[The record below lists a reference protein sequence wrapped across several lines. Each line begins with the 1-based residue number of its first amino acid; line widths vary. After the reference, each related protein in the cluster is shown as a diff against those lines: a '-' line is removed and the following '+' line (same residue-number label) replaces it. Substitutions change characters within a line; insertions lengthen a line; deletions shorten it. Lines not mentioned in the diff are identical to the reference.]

1 MDEAH
6 KEDFQFI
13 SMIRLPDF
21 VTQEDFD
28 WAVAED
34 LLEFMDTHGIGKA
47 NILGFS
53 DGGNIAMV
61 FALTHPER
69 VS

>member
-34 LLEFMDTHGIGKA
+34 LLEFIDTHGIGKA
-47 NILGFS
+47 NILAS
-53 DGGNIAMV
+53 PTEV
-61 FALTHPER
+61 TSRWCSH
-69 VS
+69 

>member
-1 MDEAH
+1 
-6 KEDFQFI
+6 
-13 SMIRLPDF
+13 MIRLPDF